1 MPERSLIEKLAYRLQ
16 NAAYC
21 HGQTDADDRFS
32 DKRYREVADKSDAA
46 LQALLTEIRK
56 LNPQA

>member
-1 MPERSLIEKLAYRLQ
+1 MPNPEIVKLARRLQ

-32 DKRYREVADKSDAA
+32 DRKYQEAADKSDAA
-46 LQALLTEIRK
+46 LKALLDGIDA
-56 LNPQA
+56 LNQ